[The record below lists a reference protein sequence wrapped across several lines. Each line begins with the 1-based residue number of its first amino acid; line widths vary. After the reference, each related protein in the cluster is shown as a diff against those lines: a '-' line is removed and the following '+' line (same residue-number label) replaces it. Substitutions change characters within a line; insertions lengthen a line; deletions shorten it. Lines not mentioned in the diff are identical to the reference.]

1 MRRHDLIDGGAEPG
15 VALGWVLYLVM
26 SVGED
31 KASVQLYIVLE
42 ESRKCSEVSDECIS
56 PGAH

>member
-1 MRRHDLIDGGAEPG
+1 VRRHDLIDGRAEPG
-15 VALGWVLYLVM
+15 VTLGGVLYLVM
-26 SVGED
+26 SVGEG

-42 ESRKCSEVSDECIS
+42 ESRKCSEVSNECIS